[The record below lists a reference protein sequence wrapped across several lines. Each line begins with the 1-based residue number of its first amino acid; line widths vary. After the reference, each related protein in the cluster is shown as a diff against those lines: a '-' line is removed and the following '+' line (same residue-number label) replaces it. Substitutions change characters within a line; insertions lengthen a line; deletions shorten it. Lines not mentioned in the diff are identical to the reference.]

1 MKILVVGAGAVG
13 QVYALHL
20 AAAGHEISFFVK
32 PAHAA
37 GLADGLTLYR
47 LGRWHN
53 REERLQGYGIITDT
67 AAVAATAWDQVW
79 LALSSD
85 ALRGELATR
94 VLAAVAGATVVCLPP
109 GIGDGDHVRRLV
121 APEQVV
127 QGMIPF
133 ISFHSPLPG
142 QPGPEGMAF
151 YLPPLTPTLL
161 AGAPARVDA
170 VRGALRAGGLKA
182 RVVNDFARATAA
194 STALFQ
200 SLIAALET
208 NRWQLASLPGSP
220 ALRTGLAAAREAVA
234 VAAAA
239 SGASTTG
246 LAPFL
251 RPFSWRLL
259 VPLIRPLFPFDIE
272 VYLQYHFSKVGP
284 QTRTMLDSYIGLG
297 RRQGLP
303 TAAIEQLRRGLGA

>member
-20 AAAGHEISFFVK
+20 ARAGHEIRFFVK

-37 GLADGLTLYR
+37 GLAGGLTLHR
-47 LGRWHN
+47 LGRWHS
-53 REERLQGYGIITDT
+53 RPERLQGYGIVTDT
-67 AAVAATAWDQVW
+67 AAVAAQAWDQVW

-94 VLAAVAGATVVCLPP
+94 VLAAVGGATVVCLQP
-109 GIGDGDHVRRLV
+109 GISDGDHVRRLV

-142 QPGPEGMAF
+142 KTGPEGMAF

-161 AGAPARVDA
+161 AGAPQRVES
-170 VRGALRAGGLKA
+170 VKSALRAGGLQA

-200 SLIAALET
+200 SMIATLET
-208 NRWQLASLPGSP
+208 NHWQLGSLPGSSV
-220 ALRTGLAAAREAVA
+220 LRQGLAAAREAVA
-234 VAAAA
+234 VAAAET
-239 SGASTTG
+239 GASTTV

-251 RPFSWRLL
+251 RPFIWRLL
-259 VPLIRPLFPFDIE
+259 VPLIRPVFPVDIE

-284 QTRTMLDSYIGLG
+284 QTRTMLDTYIELG
-297 RRQGLP
+297 RRHSLP